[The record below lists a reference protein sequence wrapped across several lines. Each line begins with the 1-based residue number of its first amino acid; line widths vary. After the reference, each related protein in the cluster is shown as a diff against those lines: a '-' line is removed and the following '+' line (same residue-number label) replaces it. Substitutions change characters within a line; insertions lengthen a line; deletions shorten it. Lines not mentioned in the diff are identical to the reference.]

1 MSGNNAI
8 ADEEAVPPRRDG
20 SGESVQDDMKG
31 SGDEA
36 GVTTRTRS
44 DNGDGAGYGGNTDPT
59 PDPELEAALAS
70 VNEKKL
76 MRKIDLYL
84 IPWLSILY
92 LASFLDRS
100 AIGNAKLYNMREDLN
115 LEGQQF
121 NIAVSIFFIPYALFE
136 YVASVVGKGGGV
148 ESRRI
153 AAPMVR
159 QLTLI
164 YSPLPPQSAFQRPP
178 KASKA
183 LGLVSADHMSCG
195 RVYAEPGRRV

>member
-136 YVASVVGKGGGV
+136 YVASVVGKGGGGGIQTH
-148 ESRRI
+148 R
-153 AAPMVR
+153 
-159 QLTLI
+159 
-164 YSPLPPQSAFQRPP
+164 
-178 KASKA
+178 
-183 LGLVSADHMSCG
+183 SADGASAYPHLFSLTPTECL
-195 RVYAEPGRRV
+195 PTSS